1 MLVEIARRR
10 ASVGCAV
17 NTGWNRSA
25 CRRCERRVVADLGGE
40 AHERRGDRVGG
51 ILAVGA
57 PVAFA
62 EDAHA
67 LVLLRE
73 VHEVEVA
80 R

>member
-25 CRRCERRVVADLGGE
+25 CRRCERGVVADLGGQ
-40 AHERRGDRVGG
+40 AHERRGDGVGG
-51 ILAVGA
+51 ILAIRA
-57 PVAFA
+57 TVALA
-62 EDAHA
+62 EDADA
-67 LVLLRE
+67 LVLLGE

>member
-1 MLVEIARRR
+1 MLVETARRR

-17 NTGWNRSA
+17 NTGWKRSA
-25 CRRCERRVVADLGGE
+25 CRRCERGVVADLGGE
-40 AHERRGDRVGG
+40 AHERGGDRVGG

-57 PVAFA
+57 TVALA
-62 EDAHA
+62 QDAHA
-67 LVLLRE
+67 LVLLGE